1 MFFSVPIFA
10 AALSTISLDGMV
22 AGDITSRADFD
33 AYNVYAGDP
42 MELIVD
48 FTGEADFFTLHPPR
62 ISEVVDSSVWKVDD
76 KSANTVDY
84 RAGRRITYRVKPLKE
99 GCLEFPGLTFSYKHY
114 KTGKKVKIST
124 CAIPVHSKKSSQVEL
139 SLTEE
144 EKISAPLPDGIL
156 IDLTDSPWGSG
167 NALDDDGLFAWQKA
181 CLSPKAEAFKEFD
194 FPEAR
199 LNEAACEILAG
210 NWQRALDIYSSLEWK
225 IGQTPAIERGIVAA
239 IALKTSNPDAELP
252 VWRRLLRPV
261 LKYSWVGRLWCALGL
276 ILVVAGLFFASR
288 ILLKRMVCLV
298 AAVVFSQAAFAQ
310 EMSLPEITAKVET
323 DKTKLVVGETFNMTV
338 SFDTPK
344 DCTLSEIRLEASKC
358 PGLMIAGKSENLPD
372 EPGRSVDRV
381 LKRMT
386 FPLRCSIP
394 FNGDIGFS
402 ISGMCGRE
410 VRGSYFV
417 SQSYRSFSADAGSL
431 KIEVKCLDGVKTPHD
446 YNGCVGERF
455 VAYQRLD
462 GNGVETNDVIGV
474 IVRVDG
480 ENAFIPDDAF
490 DFVLG
495 RRRNCV
501 EYKTFFRADGSPA
514 TSDISFS
521 YYDPG
526 SKTFKRA
533 TAKGVIINYVP
544 SKERE
549 IKDVVVDNGKSR
561 MIPLRFSP
569 SESAE
574 KIALINGA
582 DEKIRIL
589 ESYGVWVRVDDGVH
603 AGWVKKR
610 DLKNE

>member
-1 MFFSVPIFA
+1 
-10 AALSTISLDGMV
+10 
-22 AGDITSRADFD
+22 
-33 AYNVYAGDP
+33 

-144 EKISAPLPDGIL
+144 EKVSAPLPDGIF

-261 LKYSWVGRLWCALGL
+261 LKYSWVGRSWCALGL

-323 DKTKLVVGETFNMTV
+323 DKTKLVVGETFNVTV
-338 SFDTPK
+338 SFDTPR
-344 DCTLSEIRLEASKC
+344 DCTLSEIRLGASKC

-417 SQSYRSFSADAGSL
+417 QQSYRSFSADAGSL

-446 YNGCVGERF
+446 YNGCIGERF

-462 GNGVETNDVIGV
+462 GNEVETNDVIGV

-501 EYKTFFRADGSPA
+501 EHKTFFRADGSPA
-514 TSDISFS
+514 TRDISFS

-549 IKDVVVDNGKSR
+549 VKDVVVDNGKSR